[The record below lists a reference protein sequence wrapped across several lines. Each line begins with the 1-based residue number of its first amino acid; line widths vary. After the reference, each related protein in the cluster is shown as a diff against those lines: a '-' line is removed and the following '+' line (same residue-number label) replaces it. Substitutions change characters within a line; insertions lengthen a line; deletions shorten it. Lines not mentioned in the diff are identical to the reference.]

1 MWVPSSAEVVPL
13 RLRNTLS
20 RRLEELH
27 PENGTVRMYVCGPTV
42 YDRFHIGNA
51 RPFLVFDALRRYLE
65 SRGLNVIYVQNITD
79 IEDKII
85 ARAAEEGRSPEAVAA
100 DYTEKYLEDCS
111 ALGIRPATHAPRATA
126 YVAQMVE
133 MIEQLVDKGHAYV
146 VDGDVYFSVAS
157 FPEYGKLSGRALED
171 LEAGARIA
179 ISDRKRDPLDFTLW
193 KSSKPGEPHWP
204 SPWGDGRPGW
214 HTECVA
220 MVRDILGDTADIHA
234 GGYDLVFPHHE
245 NELAQAEALTGKP
258 FARIWLH
265 NGLLT
270 VGGQRM
276 GKSLGNFE
284 YAHSVVERHGMEPV
298 RYFYLSRDWRKP
310 LDFSHAAVEEAG
322 RAVQRVYGLL
332 WEADRLEEGT
342 PPDEDFIRTLSALE
356 TRYHAALEE
365 DFNTAGA
372 LGILQEMVG
381 ETHRRSTGTTQP
393 GNAQAAAALVRR
405 LAEPLGLFQASPP
418 ATEGLTEE
426 LLGLLVELRGE
437 LRNQRL
443 FPLADRIRDRLT
455 ELGVEL
461 RDGAQGTSWSVSR
474 ERDA

>member
-1 MWVPSSAEVVPL
+1 M
-13 RLRNTLS
+13 RLESTLS
-20 RRLEELH
+20 RRMEELN
-27 PENGTVRMYVCGPTV
+27 PADGTVRMYVCGPTV

-65 SRGLNVIYVQNITD
+65 SRGLTVIYVQNITD

-85 ARAAEEGRSPEAVAA
+85 ARAADEGRNPEEVAA
-100 DYTEKYLEDCS
+100 LYTEKYFQDAA
-111 ALGIRPATHAPRATA
+111 ALGIKPPTHSPRATE
-126 YVAQMVE
+126 YVPR
-133 MIEQLVDKGHAYV
+133 MIELVQALLDGGHAYV

-157 FPEYGKLSGRALED
+157 FPEYGKLSGRDLED
-171 LEAGARIA
+171 LESGARIA
-179 ISDRKRDPLDFTLW
+179 VSDRKRDPLDFALW
-193 KSSKPGEPHWP
+193 KVSKPGEPSWP

-220 MVRDILGDTADIHA
+220 MVQDLLGDSADIHA

-258 FARIWLH
+258 LARIWLH

-270 VGGQRM
+270 VKGQRM

-284 YAHSVVERHGMEPV
+284 YAHTVVERHGTEPI

-310 LDFSHAAVEEAG
+310 LDFSHEGVEEAG
-322 RAVQRVYGLL
+322 RAVQRVYSLL
-332 WEADRLEEGT
+332 WEAESLPDKGPPGEDLLARLGELEGR
-342 PPDEDFIRTLSALE
+342 F
-356 TRYHAALEE
+356 HGALEE

-372 LGILQEMVG
+372 LGVLQEIVG
-381 ETHRRSTGTTQP
+381 EAHRHRSAVGDP
-393 GNAQAAAALVRR
+393 GSLRAAAALVRR
-405 LAEPLGLFQASPP
+405 LAEPLGLFQESRPGA
-418 ATEGLTEE
+418 EGLAEE
-426 LLGLLVELRGE
+426 LIGLLVDLRGE

-443 FPLADRIRDRLT
+443 FPLADQVRDRLG

-461 RDGAQGTSWSVSR
+461 RDGPQGTIWSISR
-474 ERDA
+474 EARAGRDSAQSGPA